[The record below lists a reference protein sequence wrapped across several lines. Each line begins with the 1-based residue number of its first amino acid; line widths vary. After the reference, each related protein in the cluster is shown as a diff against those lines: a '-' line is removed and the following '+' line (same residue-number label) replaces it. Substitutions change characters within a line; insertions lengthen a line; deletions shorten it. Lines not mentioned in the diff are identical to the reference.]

1 MQTDMF
7 QSFLQPDL
15 DQDGVY
21 GLHILDSYA
30 CDAHGFHSSITTSE
44 ESSMISSDSYF
55 QAMIPSD
62 VGDQLPNLDDEMQVV
77 FPMENISQH
86 VEGIE
91 GISGTALEDLLRWW
105 GENEEMD
112 HSSSNDSIVNEGGYG
127 SPSIK
132 SSNDSMVFPSMNLSL
147 VLPPD
152 DMEVEG
158 QTSLCHLLKAYGE
171 AMEMGQ
177 EELANVIVG
186 CINEKASPLGGT
198 MERVAFN
205 LFQAGNQGDYIK
217 QESMKNFK
225 AAFKAFYEIFPY
237 GRFSHFAAN
246 SAILEA
252 IMSYPGKVHI
262 IDFDIGEGVQWPAML
277 EALGKLRKETKLT
290 FIRMEDQSYGF
301 EETRNRL
308 LDYANASGLKLEV
321 QEITIG
327 ELVNEIE
334 GSEDHECLAFNCM
347 VGLPH
352 MGRTRD
358 RTQVMEFL
366 RVAKQLLSKSKGII
380 TFGDGEDFEKMKYC
394 GRYSSFIDE
403 YLNHYQALCESME
416 GNFPEYLTEARIAM
430 ESLFVAPYVSSLS
443 WHQKWENL
451 REDSEFP
458 ENIGLIGWRL
468 SKESLMEAKEMVNER
483 HSSYRIRVEGQN
495 GNEMV
500 LEWRGTPMVRVY
512 AWK

>member
-1 MQTDMF
+1 MMHPEVL
-7 QSFLQPDL
+7 QSFLQQDL
-15 DQDGVY
+15 DQAGGYGPKMGSSLYDDGDLY
-21 GLHILDSYA
+21 
-30 CDAHGFHSSITTSE
+30 
-44 ESSMISSDSYF
+44 SSMISSDSYF
-55 QAMIPSD
+55 QSKLSSD
-62 VGDQLPNLDDEMQVV
+62 LSTLSNLDDDEMQVV

-86 VEGIE
+86 MEGIE
-91 GISGTALEDLLRWW
+91 GISGTAFEELLRWW
-105 GENEEMD
+105 AESEEMD
-112 HSSSNDSIVNEGGYG
+112 NISSDDSMENEGGYG

-132 SSNDSMVFPSMNLSL
+132 SSNDSMVCPSMNLS
-147 VLPPD
+147 VALPPD

-177 EELANVIVG
+177 EELAKVIVG
-186 CINEKASPLGGT
+186 CINQKASPLGGT
-198 MERVAFN
+198 IERVAFN

-246 SAILEA
+246 STILEA
-252 IMSYPGKVHI
+252 IMSDSAGKVHI
-262 IDFDIGEGVQWPAML
+262 IDFDIGEGVQWPSML
-277 EALGKLRKETKLT
+277 EVLGKLRKETKLT
-290 FIRMEDQSYGF
+290 TIRKNEDQNYNF
-301 EETRNRL
+301 EEIRDRL

-334 GSEDHECLAFNCM
+334 GSEEHEECMAFNCM

-358 RTQVMEFL
+358 RSHVMEFL
-366 RVAKQLLSKSKGII
+366 RAAKQLLSKKKGII
-380 TFGDGEDFEKMKYC
+380 TFGDGEDFEKMKCC
-394 GRYSSFIDE
+394 GGYSSFIDE

-430 ESLFVAPYVSSLS
+430 ESLFVAPYVSSFS

-451 REDSEFP
+451 REDSEFAA
-458 ENIGLIGWRL
+458 NIGLIGWRL
-468 SKESLMEAKEMVNER
+468 SKESVMEAKEMVEER

-500 LEWRGTPMVRVY
+500 LEWRGTSMVRVY